1 MNSRGTLKK
10 KKRDSTNDDKDQE
23 NEKADHSTPK
33 KSTLTKKSPS
43 SQTFEESDTPHTR
56 KKSYKKRGADTSSK
70 NHKNKSNKKNN
81 EHVTTNLRKT
91 EHTSSDPDL
100 SGGYRYSINL
110 SEVDEIQSNL
120 LQFHLAQTDEM
131 WPF

>member
-1 MNSRGTLKK
+1 MQGQ
-10 KKRDSTNDDKDQE
+10 STSGE
-23 NEKADHSTPK
+23 NETDHNTPK
-33 KSTLTKKSPS
+33 KSTVTKKPPS
-43 SQTFEESDTPHTR
+43 KETFEESDTPHTR
-56 KKSYKKRGADTSSK
+56 KKSYKKREENYK
-70 NHKNKSNKKNN
+70 NRHSKSNKKNSN

-120 LQFHLAQTDEM
+120 LQFAISQTDEM